1 MAIYHLEAKIVSR
14 GAGRSAVAAAA
25 YLSCSRMH
33 NEYDGVQHDYTR
45 KQGLGWRQVFLPATA
60 PAEWQD
66 REILWNAVEE
76 TETAKDSRLAREF
89 VAALPIELSREE
101 QIQLLQDFIKEQF
114 VADGMCAD
122 AAIHDPYP
130 PGHNPHAHILL
141 TVRPLDE
148 KGKWQYKTEKEYL
161 CVKDSEERGFTA
173 AEFKQAQGD
182 GWEKQ
187 YQYKV
192 GKKKVYM
199 TPSAAQA
206 QGYERVSKYPKSTKY
221 GRQNPISERWNSEE
235 QLVFWRKAWADVTNL
250 HLERAG
256 QEERID
262 HRSHAERGLE
272 EQPTIHEGV
281 IARALEKKGIVS
293 DRCELNR
300 QIKADN
306 ALLREL
312 KAQMKKMA
320 QAVKN
325 SLPAIAEAMETLR
338 ANMIVF
344 RYQLRHISRGKYK
357 LSQYLDAAKPTFAEY
372 LALVQKIKTAAKERK
387 TMLTE
392 KKEISFWNASKHKE
406 LSAKIAKLTE
416 DIEELKSEKAVLLNQ
431 LDYADDSG
439 IAAIKKDIADAEAS
453 LSKLEQQEKKYSAQL
468 EAALN
473 EYTNLKV
480 RGADFDAAE
489 LYAQRMI
496 LRADIMAA
504 AVDHVQAAYGEKYDS
519 VMMFNSKRDV
529 SALLHDEDKCRAYEQ
544 KSSQKKQ
551 QEHGSEQKEKYKHP
565 EQER

>member
-25 YLSCSRMH
+25 YLSCSRML

-161 CVKDSEERGFTA
+161 CAKDGKERGFTA
-173 AEFKQAQGD
+173 AEFKQAQTD

-199 TPSAAQA
+199 APSAAQA

-221 GRQNPISERWNSEE
+221 GRQNPITERWNSDE
-235 QLVFWRKAWADVTNL
+235 QLVLWRAAWADVANR
-250 HLERAG
+250 HLERTG
-256 QEERID
+256 HEERID
-262 HRSHAERGLE
+262 HRSHAERGLLE
-272 EQPTIHEGV
+272 RPTVHEGV
-281 IARALEKKGIVS
+281 VARAMEKKGIIS

-312 KAQMKKMA
+312 RGQVKKLA

-325 SLPAIAEAMETLR
+325 TIPALAEAMERLR
-338 ANMIVF
+338 GNMIIF
-344 RYQLRHISRGKYK
+344 RYQLRHIGMGKHRMNEHIQAAIPK
-357 LSQYLDAAKPTFAEY
+357 LERYMG
-372 LALVQKIKTAAKERK
+372 LVRQIKEKTKERK
-387 TMLTE
+387 NLLAE
-392 KKEISFWNASKHKE
+392 KKETPFYQIPKLRDLIWR
-406 LSAKIAKLTE
+406 IAELTE
-416 DIEELKSEKAVLLNQ
+416 ELEELKTEKEMLLRS
-431 LDYADDSG
+431 LDCADDTG
-439 IAAIKKDIADAEAS
+439 ISSVKKDIAAMESA
-453 LSKLEQQEKKYSAQL
+453 LKKLEAQETKYSAEL
-468 EAALN
+468 DAALK
-473 EYTNLKV
+473 EYSELKEQV
-480 RGADFDAAE
+480 SEFDAGE
-489 LYAQRMI
+489 LMEARLAI
-496 LRADIMAA
+496 RGEKERS
-504 AVDHVQAAYGEKYDS
+504 AVTRVQDAYGERYDS
-519 VMMFNSKRDV
+519 LMMFDSKRDV
-529 SALLHDEDKCRAYEQ
+529 ANLLHEKAEARSVRERLRQ
-544 KSSQKKQ
+544 KQ
-551 QEHGSEQKEKYKHP
+551 QTKTQRQRKPKHY

>member
-14 GAGRSAVAAAA
+14 GAGRSVVAAAA
-25 YLSCSRMH
+25 YLSCSRML

-161 CVKDSEERGFTA
+161 CVKDGEEQGFTA

>member
-1 MAIYHLEAKIVSR
+1 MVSR

-25 YLSCSRMH
+25 YLSCSRLL

-45 KQGLGWRQVFLPATA
+45 KQGLVWQQVFLPAAA
-60 PAEWQD
+60 PAEWQN

-76 TETAKDSRLAREF
+76 NEKTKDSRLAREF
-89 VAALPIELSREE
+89 VVALPIELSKAQWER
-101 QIQLLQDFIKEQF
+101 LLSDFVSDTF
-114 VADGMCAD
+114 VSDGMCAD
-122 AAIHDPYP
+122 VAIHDPYP

-161 CVKDSEERGFTA
+161 CVKNGKEQGFTA
-173 AEFKQAQGD
+173 AEFKQAQAD

-199 TPSAAQA
+199 VPSSAQA

-344 RYQLRHISRGKYK
+344 RYQLRHISRGKYR

-431 LDYADDSG
+431 LDCADDSG
-439 IAAIKKDIADAEAS
+439 IATIKKDIADAEAS

-468 EAALN
+468 EVALN

-504 AVDHVQAAYGEKYDS
+504 VVDHVQAAYGEKYDS

-529 SALLHDEDKCRAYEQ
+529 SALLNDEDKCRAYEQ

-551 QEHGSEQKEKYKHP
+551 QELGSEQKEKYKHH
-565 EQER
+565 EQDR

>member
-1 MAIYHLEAKIVSR
+1 MVSR

-25 YLSCSRMH
+25 YLSCSRLL

-406 LSAKIAKLTE
+406 LSAKIAKLAE

>member
-25 YLSCSRMH
+25 YLSCSRML

-66 REILWNAVEE
+66 RETLWNAVEE

-161 CVKDSEERGFTA
+161 CVKDGEERGFTA
-173 AEFKQAQGD
+173 AEFKQAQAD

-206 QGYERVSKYPKSTKY
+206 QGYERISKYPKSTKY
-221 GRQNPISERWNSEE
+221 GRQNPITERWNSDE
-235 QLVFWRKAWADVTNL
+235 QLVLWRQAWADVTNL
-250 HLERAG
+250 HLERTG
-256 QEERID
+256 HEERID
-262 HRSHAERGLE
+262 HRSHAERGLLE
-272 EQPTIHEGV
+272 RPTVHEGV
-281 IARALEKKGIVS
+281 VARAKEWDGRISQGNKAWARTVPVFEDLDAWGNDRNKEFVVDRSHPGIIDLFV
-293 DRCELNR
+293 DMVRHEY
-300 QIKADN
+300 
-306 ALLREL
+306 LLTQPLTKDDIR
-312 KAQMKKMA
+312 
-320 QAVKN
+320 
-325 SLPAIAEAMETLR
+325 AEAARILSAFQAARGPNSPSGTHFMVQVSPDFLAR
-338 ANMIVF
+338 ANSKNQNRLVSMLPF
-344 RYQLRHISRGKYK
+344 RSLSISTLEGRKGVYALITKDEDRAQSLRLRKPSVRKK
-357 LSQYLDAAKPTFAEY
+357 LSETKAEPGH
-372 LALVQKIKTAAKERK
+372 TD
-387 TMLTE
+387 
-392 KKEISFWNASKHKE
+392 KK
-406 LSAKIAKLTE
+406 
-416 DIEELKSEKAVLLNQ
+416 
-431 LDYADDSG
+431 
-439 IAAIKKDIADAEAS
+439 
-453 LSKLEQQEKKYSAQL
+453 
-468 EAALN
+468 
-473 EYTNLKV
+473 KV
-480 RGADFDAAE
+480 R
-489 LYAQRMI
+489 
-496 LRADIMAA
+496 
-504 AVDHVQAAYGEKYDS
+504 
-519 VMMFNSKRDV
+519 
-529 SALLHDEDKCRAYEQ
+529 
-544 KSSQKKQ
+544 
-551 QEHGSEQKEKYKHP
+551 